1 MDKDISQIFIPPVG
15 QNNFEPI
22 KRYLLVEYPN
32 KVGSKFRTQERTH
45 RGMSYHKG
53 NETGL
58 NPLPF
63 PFIQERPKAASEEGP
78 RISPVFQGPEKYAYC
93 LIKVIISSTDSVE
106 A

>member
-32 KVGSKFRTQERTH
+32 KVGSKFRTQGRTH
-45 RGMSYHKG
+45 RGISHKEG

-63 PFIQERPKAASEEGP
+63 IQERLKAASEEGP
-78 RISPVFQGPEKYAYC
+78 RISPVLKGPEKYAYC
-93 LIKVIISSTDSVE
+93 LIKFIISSTDSVE